1 MRARPTSCVRRR
13 GRNLWLLTALLAA
26 QFLVPAVAAQGFR
39 PNPGA
44 PPAPFQAPPPKPEL
58 LGRSLDPS
66 WPKQMLIIADSVVLG
81 ARFNIVKGLPDWRIT
96 FRGRPALMID
106 IATRELKQQ
115 RPQVPPVAVIAIGY
129 NTLWEKDR
137 RNFQSWADKFDAM
150 AEDMLATLKSLGAQ
164 KIVWVMLREL
174 TADLLPPGSG
184 SLDQFNR
191 YAWYFPYVNERLR
204 ALKERHPDLALADWV
219 TAGRQKGITYD
230 AIHVTAQGGDLMLDV
245 LKTAIGID
253 QPQPPPPP
261 APSPPAAAP
270 PVASASVAP
279 TTSPQVRQITLG
291 TGATFRDCAECPEMV
306 VVSSGTFRMGGSE
319 ADLDQR
325 PDELPA
331 HLVKFAAPF
340 AVGRFEV
347 TFNEW
352 EACVAGGGCQANP
365 EPEDEGWGRG
375 RRPVINVSWSDAQ
388 TYVAW
393 LTRKTGKTYRLL
405 TEAEWEYAARAGSEA
420 PFITGVRLTT
430 EHANINPGEVPDGT
444 TQLYRE
450 RTIPVG
456 ELPANAWGLHDMHG
470 NVGEWVLDAWHDDY
484 QDAPG
489 DGSARTSEADD
500 ALRVIRGGS
509 WYKPAQDCRLSSR
522 ARDLPDHRSADIGF
536 RVARLP

>member
-1 MRARPTSCVRRR
+1 MS
-13 GRNLWLLTALLAA
+13 
-26 QFLVPAVAAQGFR
+26 R
-39 PNPGA
+39 PNPSSQ
-44 PPAPFQAPPPKPEL
+44 PAAFQAPSPKPEL
-58 LGRSLDPS
+58 LGPALDPA
-66 WPKQMLIIADSVVLG
+66 WPKQLLIIADSVVLG
-81 ARFNIVKGLPDWRIT
+81 ARFNIVKGLPDWRII

-115 RPQVPPVAVIAIGY
+115 RPPMPPVVVVAIGY

-137 RNFQSWADKFDAM
+137 RNFQSWADRFDAM
-150 AEDMLATLKSLGAQ
+150 AEDLLATLKSLGAQ

-174 TADLLPPGSG
+174 TPDLLPPGSG

-204 ALKERHPDLALADWV
+204 ALKERHPELALADWV

-230 AIHVTAQGGDLMLDV
+230 AIHVTAQGGDLMLEV

-253 QPQPPPPP
+253 QPRPAPPPTL
-261 APSPPAAAP
+261 SPPAAAP
-270 PVASASVAP
+270 TVASAASAP
-279 TTSPQVRQITLG
+279 TNPPQVQQVTLG
-291 TGATFRDCAECPEMV
+291 TGAIFRDCAECPEMV
-306 VVSSGTFRMGGSE
+306 VVTSGTFRMGGNE
-319 ADLDQR
+319 ADPDQR

-331 HLVKFAAPF
+331 HPVTFKAPF
-340 AVGRFEV
+340 AVGRFEI
-347 TFNEW
+347 TFAEW

-375 RRPVINVSWSDAQ
+375 RRPVINVSWNDAQ

-393 LTRKTGKTYRLL
+393 LTRKTARTYRLL
-405 TEAEWEYAARAGSEA
+405 TEAEWEYAARAGSETPYA
-420 PFITGVRLTT
+420 FGVQLTT
-430 EHANINPGEVPDGT
+430 QHANFNPGEVLEGST
-444 TQLYRE
+444 ALYRE

-456 ELPANAWGLHDMHG
+456 ELPANPWGLHDMHG
-470 NVGEWVLDAWHDDY
+470 NVGEWVLDAWHEDY
-484 QDAPG
+484 GGAPR
-489 DGSARTSEADD
+489 DGSARLSDADD

-509 WYKPAQDCRLSSR
+509 WYKPAQDCRTSSR